1 VRAAGESVA
10 PPEPQPG
17 LAGPVRGAPWTSAAA
32 AGSRFSPDPTTGPTT
47 PRRFSISH
55 AAHAAGPVR
64 PINGRSIHV
73 TVCMS
78 ETVVCYTFGVRDCPC

>member
-1 VRAAGESVA
+1 MRAAGESVA

-64 PINGRSIHV
+64 PIYPRGLCV
-73 TVCMS
+73 S
-78 ETVVCYTFGVRDCPC
+78 ETQTVVCYHQFGVRDCPC